1 MLRAVLFDFNG
12 VLVDDEPLHLA
23 LFQRVLEEEGI
34 EPFTE
39 AEYWEHFVG
48 LDDRAAFG
56 ELLERAGETPEVPR
70 LMRLTAR
77 KSSYYQERVRR
88 EGYPFFPGAVR
99 LVREL
104 AGRGVQLGLVSGALR
119 DEVEGALSQ
128 EGLLGA
134 FKVLV
139 TAEDVAASKPDPEG
153 YRRSIEGLNSV
164 PPLPDRLLHP
174 HEAVAVEDTPAG
186 VAAARGVGLRTVAV
200 AHTCAAEDLA
210 AADRV
215 VARIAELSADDLLAD
230 SGD

>member
-119 DEVEGALSQ
+119 DEVEGALSR
-128 EGLLGA
+128 EGLLDA

-174 HEAVAVEDTPAG
+174 PEAVAVEDTPAG

-200 AHTCAAEDLA
+200 AHTCSAEDLA

-215 VARIAELSADDLLAD
+215 VARIAEVSADVLLAV
-230 SGD
+230 SGV